1 MNEIYNINLWQ
12 IVLEGQN
19 KLLPEDTV
27 YQMIIGHS
35 IKEDICEITMFISKI
50 NYENL
55 LNGVYHIRVYPYA
68 TEKVLLFDE
77 KNNLKSFKDL
87 LNDYLIKGLE
97 PEICF
102 TLYDKDYMIIPLKE
116 KVSFQEVGNKEIFF
130 ETIDALFNE
139 KLFNGKSLEDEF
151 ENIEKIGWI

>member
-1 MNEIYNINLWQ
+1 MTFTLIFKDISEERDI
-12 IVLEGQN
+12 
-19 KLLPEDTV
+19 P
-27 YQMIIGHS
+27 
-35 IKEDICEITMFISKI
+35 KE
-50 NYENL
+50 NYT
-55 LNGVYHIRVYPYA
+55 I
-68 TEKVLLFDE
+68 
-77 KNNLKSFKDL
+77 KDL

>member
-1 MNEIYNINLWQ
+1 MKMIEIN
-12 IVLEGQN
+12 
-19 KLLPEDTV
+19 
-27 YQMIIGHS
+27 
-35 IKEDICEITMFISKI
+35 
-50 NYENL
+50 
-55 LNGVYHIRVYPYA
+55 
-68 TEKVLLFDE
+68 E
-77 KNNLKSFKDL
+77 KNNLKFFKDL

>member
-1 MNEIYNINLWQ
+1 MKMIEIN
-12 IVLEGQN
+12 
-19 KLLPEDTV
+19 
-27 YQMIIGHS
+27 
-35 IKEDICEITMFISKI
+35 
-50 NYENL
+50 
-55 LNGVYHIRVYPYA
+55 
-68 TEKVLLFDE
+68 E

-87 LNDYLIKGLE
+87 INDYLIKGLE

-151 ENIEKIGWI
+151 ENICCCTSNSCISIIAWVH